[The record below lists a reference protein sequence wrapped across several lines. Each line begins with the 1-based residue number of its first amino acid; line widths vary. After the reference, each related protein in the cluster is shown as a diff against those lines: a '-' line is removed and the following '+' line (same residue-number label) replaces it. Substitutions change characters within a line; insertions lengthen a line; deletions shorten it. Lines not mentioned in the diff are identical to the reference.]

1 MSEFHVETI
10 RVGPIVKHPNADNLS
25 ITRVR
30 DYPVI
35 LRTGEFLEGDLAVYV
50 PVDAVVPAGDPR
62 WAFLG
67 EHRRI
72 VAKRLRGIFSMGLLT
87 AAPPGV
93 SEPGVDV
100 GALLGVAKYEPAEPP
115 AEGEDEADPGFFP
128 AYTDVE
134 AIRRF
139 PDVLRE
145 GEEVVL
151 TEKVHGANARYLF
164 HEGRLF
170 AGSHTRVKRRDP
182 KNLWWKPALALD
194 LERRLAPFPGIAVYG
209 EVFGKVQ
216 DLRYGMQ
223 GDAVS
228 LVLFD
233 AQDIRTREYLDYDAF
248 VALAGSL
255 DLPAV
260 PVLHRGPWRDDLRGL
275 AEGKTVIGGG
285 AHCRE
290 GFVAR
295 PARERFDARV
305 GRVILKLHG
314 EDYLLRKSR

>member
-1 MSEFHVETI
+1 MSEFHVETVRI
-10 RVGPIVKHPNADNLS
+10 GPIAKHPNADNLS

-35 LRTGEFLEGDLAVYV
+35 VRTGEFSEGDLAVYV
-50 PVDAVVPAGDPR
+50 PVDSVVPAGEPR

-100 GALLGVAKYEPAEPP
+100 RAQLGITKFEPAEAPV
-115 AEGEDEADPGFFP
+115 EGEDETDPGFFP
-128 AYTDVE
+128 AFTDVE
-134 AIRRF
+134 AVRRF
-139 PDVLRE
+139 PDVIRE
-145 GEEVVL
+145 GEQVIL

-164 HEGRLF
+164 EGGRLW
-170 AGSHTRVKRRDP
+170 AGSHTRIKRRDP

-194 LERRLAPFPGIAVYG
+194 LERRLAAHPGIAIYG

-216 DLRYGMQ
+216 DLRYGM
-223 GDAVS
+223 GDDVS

-248 VALAGSL
+248 VTLAAKL
-255 DLPAV
+255 ELRTV
-260 PVLHRGPWRDDLRGL
+260 PVLHRGPWSDSLRDL
-275 AEGKTVIGGG
+275 ANGKTVIGGG
-285 AHCRE
+285 THCRE

-295 PARERFDARV
+295 PAKERFDERV

>member
-1 MSEFHVETI
+1 MSEFHVETL
-10 RVGPIVKHPNADNLS
+10 RVGPIEKHPGADNLS

-35 LRTGEFLEGDLAVYV
+35 LRTGEFQEGDLAVYV
-50 PVDAVVPAGDPR
+50 PVDSVVPAGDPR

-72 VAKRLRGIFSMGLLT
+72 QARRLRGIFSMGLLT

-93 SEPGVDV
+93 RLGQDV
-100 GALLGVAKYEPAEPP
+100 AALLGITKYEPPEPP
-115 AEGEDEADPGFFP
+115 AEGEDEIDPGFFP
-128 AYTDVE
+128 AYSDLE
-134 AIRRF
+134 AVRRF
-139 PDVLRE
+139 PDVLAE

-164 HEGRLF
+164 HEGRLWV
-170 AGSHTRVKRRDP
+170 GSHTRIKRRDP
-182 KNLWWKPALALD
+182 KNLWWKPAIALD
-194 LERRLAPFPGIAVYG
+194 LERRLAAFPGVAIYG
-209 EVFGKVQ
+209 EVYGRVQ
-216 DLRYGMQ
+216 DLRYGAKDD
-223 GDAVS
+223 GVS

-233 AQDIRTREYLDYDAF
+233 AQDVTSRRYLDYDDFLGLAR
-248 VALAGSL
+248 ALE
-255 DLPAV
+255 LPTV
-260 PVLHRGPWRDDLRGL
+260 PLLHRGPWSQDLRALSNGP
-275 AEGKTVIGGG
+275 TVIGAG

-295 PARERFDARV
+295 PVKERFDERV
-305 GRVILKLHG
+305 GRVALKLHG